1 MSEET
6 HLFGVCQEA
15 EERQDRLNFGVCVGS

>member
-15 EERQDRLNFGVCVGS
+15 EERQDRLNFGVWGGS